1 MNLSNENRLLLYCAQ
16 TEIPVVIRNKVED
29 LIKLPPL
36 NWEEVLAS
44 ASWYGITPLLYK
56 NLNDICEGRFAPC
69 EIMDKLRAD
78 YHGNLAR
85 NMYIYEELKRLLDA
99 FHENGVDV
107 IILKGAA
114 LAKIVYDDI
123 GLRPMGDIDLMV
135 KKEDLP
141 YAEKIMLEL
150 GYIFKGNESPEW
162 YRLNHK
168 EICYVHSDKN
178 IPVEIHWH
186 ISRKSHPT
194 RINVYDTGII
204 KRWWEDAKSI
214 EFLGSKVHIL
224 SPEDLIIHLCL
235 HFLKH
240 RFIMTRN
247 GGFSSR
253 GAFIQMCDVFQTLK
267 YYKDEIDWELFKCKT
282 EKYGIDIPI
291 HTTLYIV
298 EKFMGETDDT
308 LHKVLNVFSTASLDN
323 ESLQLIEKKILIRE
337 DKLNVI
343 PTHFIQSQATYGL
356 KEKSETLRNH
366 IFPNPESISKRYSIS
381 LSSKWLYLYYLIRP
395 FSLLL
400 KYGKIIFVIPRI
412 KEDVILKRWISD
424 KD

>member
-16 TEIPVVIRNKVED
+16 TEIPVVIRNKVEN
-29 LIKLPPL
+29 LIKLPL
-36 NWEEVLAS
+36 NWEEVLES
-44 ASWYGITPLLYK
+44 ASWYGISPLLYN
-56 NLNDICEGRFAPC
+56 NLKGIQKTQFIPREAMN
-69 EIMDKLRAD
+69 KLKAS
-78 YHGNLAR
+78 YHANLAR
-85 NMYIYEELKRLLDA
+85 NMYVYGELKSIIEA
-99 FHENGVDV
+99 YNKNGIEV

-114 LAKIVYDDI
+114 LAKIVYGDI
-123 GLRPMGDIDLMV
+123 GLRPMSDIDLLL

-141 YAEKIMLEL
+141 HAEKTISDL

-168 EICYVHSDKN
+168 EICYIHPDRN

-186 ISRKSHPT
+186 ISRKSHPA
-194 RINVYDTGII
+194 RINVYDTSII
-204 KRWWEDAKSI
+204 KRWWEDAKTI
-214 EFLGSKVHIL
+214 EFYGSKAHTL

-253 GAFIQMCDVFQTLK
+253 GAFIQMCDIFQTLK
-267 YYKDEIDWELFKCKT
+267 HYKDEIDWELFKCKT

-291 HTTLYIV
+291 HTTFYIV
-298 EKFMGETDDT
+298 KKFLGENDDT
-308 LHKVLNVFSTASLDN
+308 LHKVLNIFSTESLDN
-323 ESLQLIEKKILIRE
+323 ESLPLIEKRILIRG
-337 DKLNVI
+337 DNLTLV
-343 PTHFIQSQATYGL
+343 PSAFIQSQAAYGL
-356 KEKSETLRNH
+356 KEKIGTLRSH
-366 IFPNPESISKRYSIS
+366 IFPNPESISNRYSIP
-381 LSSKWLYLYYLIRP
+381 LSSKRLYLYYLIRP

-400 KYGKIIFVIPRI
+400 RYRKAILETPRI
-412 KEDVILKRWISD
+412 KEELIITRWANS